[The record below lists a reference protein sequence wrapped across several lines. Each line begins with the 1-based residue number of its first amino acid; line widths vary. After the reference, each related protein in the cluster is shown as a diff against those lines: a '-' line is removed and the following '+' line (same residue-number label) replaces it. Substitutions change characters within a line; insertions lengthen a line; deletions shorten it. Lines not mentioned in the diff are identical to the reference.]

1 MILEILLL
9 AVIKTIPGLAQ
20 GGIAQEFP
28 LTHSADQRYFL
39 NASGSPRPILGRTSW
54 SLISLGVSAYQ
65 SYLQDTITRG
75 FNTIEMW
82 AIYHWPVTQVAGAP
96 TPPFAGNGSLPF
108 LKRLDGAS
116 WSGALTYTNINNEGP
131 DFTTP
136 NQTYFDYLKTL
147 VSYANNNGLYVLLF
161 PSYVGYTGTN
171 QGWGLEVVA
180 NGQTKMQT
188 FGAYIANEFKNHT
201 GVMWMLG
208 GDKGTSPNAFS
219 TAENNAQRGQ
229 VDGLKSVSGQ
239 SSLEYGAEWEGST
252 TDNYS
257 YGPEQTAVGSELTV
271 HGLYSWVGQ
280 QGKGGRDAYAASP
293 TLPAYYMEGPYD
305 REGPEDINFNPNAI
319 QPTRRF
325 NWNGVLNTIGGYVNG
340 NGHVWPFGSGYLSH
354 LNDVG
359 TQQCSY
365 LNFFI
370 RSIPW
375 HRLVPS
381 GLGSMGTLVT
391 AGAGTIDATSYV
403 ASACTPLGDILIA
416 YCNPSSGNPTIDMTK
431 LRGTVTARWF
441 DPTAG
446 TYTTI
451 GSFSNTGTHQFTK
464 PGNNSAGTGDW
475 VLRLDA

>member
-1 MILEILLL
+1 MLLEILLSVL
-9 AVIKTIPGLAQ
+9 KTVGGLTQ
-20 GGIAQEFP
+20 GSTAQEFP
-28 LTHSADQRYFL
+28 LAHSANGRYFV
-39 NASGSPRPILGRTSW
+39 NAMGSPRPILGRTSW
-54 SLISLGVSAYQ
+54 SLVSLGVSAYQ
-65 SYLQDTITRG
+65 SYIQDTVARG

-96 TPPFAGNGSLPF
+96 TPPFAGDGSLPF
-108 LKRLDGAS
+108 LKRLDGAN
-116 WSGALTYTNINNEGP
+116 WSGALTYGNINNEGP

-147 VSYANNNGLYVLLF
+147 VTYANANGLYVLLF
-161 PSYVGYTGTN
+161 PSYVGYTGSN

-188 FGAYIANEFKNHT
+188 YGTYIGNEFKNHA

-208 GDKGTSPNAFS
+208 GDKGTPHLTFS
-219 TAENNAQRGQ
+219 TAENNAQIGQ
-229 VDGLKSVSGQ
+229 VTGLKGVSGAL
-239 SSLEYGAEWEGST
+239 STEYGAEWHGS
-252 TDNYS
+252 DVDEYS
-257 YGPEQTAVGSELTV
+257 YGPEQTAVGDQLTV

-280 QGKGGRDAYAASP
+280 QGKGGRAAYAATP

-305 REGPEDINFNPNAI
+305 REGPDDINFNPNAI

-354 LNDVG
+354 LNDAG
-359 TQQCSY
+359 TQQCTY
-365 LNFFI
+365 LNLFI
-370 RSIPW
+370 KSIPW

-381 GLGSMGTLVT
+381 GLSSMATLVT
-391 AGAGTIDATSYV
+391 AGAGTMDATSYV
-403 ASACTPLGDILIA
+403 ASAATPLGDLLVA
-416 YCNPSSGNPTIDMTK
+416 YCNPASGNPTIDMTVMK
-431 LRGTVTARWF
+431 GTTLARWF

-446 TYTTI
+446 TYTAI
-451 GSFSNTGTHQFTK
+451 GSYANTGTRQFTK
-464 PGNNSAGTGDW
+464 PGNNSAGAGDW